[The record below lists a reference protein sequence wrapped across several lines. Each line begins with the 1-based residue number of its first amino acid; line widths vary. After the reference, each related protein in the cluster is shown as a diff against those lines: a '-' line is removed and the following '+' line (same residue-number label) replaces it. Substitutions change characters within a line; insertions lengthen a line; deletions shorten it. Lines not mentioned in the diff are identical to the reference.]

1 MAILFGHRNIYPIL
15 SLSLVVAIELIAA
28 CQALDFHRP
37 KRTTDPLEE
46 VYKLVR
52 SVVKTLDT
60 DRFMAP
66 DIAAVTNLIQE
77 GKVRERRGGGRGRK
91 REDYIMYPYI
101 GMGCCFSLYGSIRR
115 STSFW
120 THFHCKH
127 VMLITLLEILRQEH
141 KNTIINVN
149 PLIPP

>member
-77 GKVRERRGGGRGRK
+77 GKVRERKKGGREREREGGGREEERGL
-91 REDYIMYPYI
+91 YYVSMYRY
-101 GMGCCFSLYGSIRR
+101 GMLFLHI
-115 STSFW
+115 W
-120 THFHCKH
+120 
-127 VMLITLLEILRQEH
+127 
-141 KNTIINVN
+141 
-149 PLIPP
+149 